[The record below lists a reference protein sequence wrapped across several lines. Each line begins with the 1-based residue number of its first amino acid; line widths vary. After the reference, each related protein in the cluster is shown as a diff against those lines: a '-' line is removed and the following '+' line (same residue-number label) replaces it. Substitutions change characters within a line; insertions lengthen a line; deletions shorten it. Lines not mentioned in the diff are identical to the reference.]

1 MRYNLKIQQNAD
13 AAKRQLKYLIEKG
26 ANIELTEKR
35 GKRTLL
41 QNKYLHLIL
50 TWWGLEYGYT
60 LEESKQY
67 FKEENKDYYYY
78 EKKGKTFVK
87 STSEVNTKEMTI
99 HIEKFRDW
107 SAQNGLYLPAP
118 NEQQQIESI
127 QNQLEIYGNKKYV

>member
-13 AAKRQLKYLIEKG
+13 AATKQLKHLIEKG

-35 GKRTLL
+35 GRRTLS

-50 TWWGLEYGYT
+50 SWWGLAYGYT

-67 FKEENKDYYYY
+67 FKDLNKSYYYY
-78 EKKGKTFVK
+78 QKKGRTFIR
-87 STSEVNTKEMTI
+87 STSGVNTKELTI
-99 HIEKFRDW
+99 HIERFRDW
-107 SAQNGLYLPAP
+107 SAENGLYIPAP

-127 QNQLEIYGNKKYV
+127 QNQLEIYGNKKYT